1 MYREKS
7 EPAGSK
13 HCSEMGKERYKQGS
27 SASESADGDIKD
39 IAQQRVDE
47 LLTRLALSRRNK
59 EWLAPRDSEGRSPES
74 RDQVGAEWVSM
85 PKVAKDFHVGMLVES
100 IDDGNKPAQ
109 NHRSC
114 QGRSQKRAAVA
125 EQSCATGL
133 MTVCS
138 ELVVVARLLE

>member
-13 HCSEMGKERYKQGS
+13 HCSEMGKERYKKGS
-27 SASESADGDIKD
+27 SASESADGDIKDKKD

-74 RDQVGAEWVSM
+74 RDQVAAISRWG
-85 PKVAKDFHVGMLVES
+85 K
-100 IDDGNKPAQ
+100 GN
-109 NHRSC
+109 
-114 QGRSQKRAAVA
+114 GRTNCRWSVR
-125 EQSCATGL
+125 GL
-133 MTVCS
+133 MAFPRQITFEYCK
-138 ELVVVARLLE
+138 LVRLQYYNIQMRSARSLRSVPHSLC